1 LIRTG
6 DVDMNNRFDIDP
18 IKLFSMYMRVA
29 GVPHIEE
36 EPDGEPLLRGKRLG
50 VVNGASWI
58 SLWTYYFGKM
68 ILPGVKIINVGNE
81 AVQLNFM
88 KAHKEGNPCPPQIN
102 IDTFVRYARD
112 LYDLFGVDAILIS
125 CSTMN
130 RSAQAVRNEMARYN
144 VSVIQIDE
152 AMMEAAVEN
161 GGKILVVA
169 THGPTVKS
177 TQALLQETAERL
189 HREVKYTGVTVEE
202 AFDLLGQGRIAEHNQ
217 VVAQAI
223 QGAIKE
229 DDIAAVVLAQLSMT
243 VFKFSYP
250 DPVKSFGLPVLTSGE
265 CGFLKVKEVLMNL

>member
-1 LIRTG
+1 
-6 DVDMNNRFDIDP
+6 MNNTFAVDP
-18 IKLFSMYMRVA
+18 IELFSMYMRVA
-29 GVPHIEE
+29 GVPHVED
-36 EPDGEPLLRGKRLG
+36 EPDGEPSLRGKKLG

-68 ILPGVKIINVGNE
+68 ILPGVKIVNVGNE

-88 KAHKEGNPCPPQIN
+88 KAHKEGKPCPPKIN

-130 RSAQAVRNEMARYN
+130 RSAQAVRDEMARYN
-144 VSVIQIDE
+144 VPVIQIDE
-152 AMMEAAVEN
+152 AMMEAAIEN

-177 TQALLQETAERL
+177 TQALLQETADRL
-189 HREVKYTGVTVEE
+189 HREVEYIGVTTEE
-202 AFDLLGQGRIAEHNQ
+202 AFDLLGQGRIAEHNK
-217 VVAQAI
+217 VVGQAI
-223 QGAIKE
+223 QGAIE
-229 DDIAAVVLAQLSMT
+229 GDDIGVVVLAQLSMT

-250 DPVKSFGLPVLTSGE
+250 DPVESFGIPVLTSGE
-265 CGFLKVKEVLMNL
+265 CGFLKVKEILMNL

>member
-1 LIRTG
+1 MDNEF
-6 DVDMNNRFDIDP
+6 DVDPIELFD
-18 IKLFSMYMRVA
+18 MYMKVV
-29 GVPHIEE
+29 GVPHIEDE
-36 EPDGEPLLRGKRLG
+36 LDGDPLLRGKKLG

-58 SLWTYYFGKM
+58 SLWTCYFGKM

-88 KAHKEGNPCPPQIN
+88 KAHKEGKPCPPQIN

-130 RSAQAVRNEMARYN
+130 RSAASVRNEMAKHN
-144 VSVIQIDE
+144 VPVIQIDE
-152 AMMEAAVEN
+152 AMMEAAIER

-177 TQALLQETAERL
+177 TQSLLRETAEKIG
-189 HREVKYTGVTVEE
+189 REVEYTGATVED
-202 AFDLLGQGRIAEHNQ
+202 AFDLLGQGRIAEHNETI
-217 VVAQAI
+217 AQAI
-223 QGAIKE
+223 RTATKQN
-229 DDIAAVVLAQLSMT
+229 DISVVMLAQLSMT

-250 DPVKSFGLPVLTSGE
+250 NAVESFGMPVLTSGE
-265 CGFLKVKEVLMNL
+265 CGFLKARETLMNL